1 MEGRVALMEG
11 RVEDRVDFGR
21 VGVLR
26 EEGGALIGRAGFEV
40 ENEGRVVEFCEA
52 ADVALGPI
60 GRPRLSI
67 PETAPTAPLTQ
78 PRRLA
83 GSPKLCRVT
92 TFALTSGDGL
102 GDDLGILGDGAG
114 PLNPVVCST

>member
-1 MEGRVALMEG
+1 MEG

-26 EEGGALIGRAGFEV
+26 EEGGALIGRVGFEV
-40 ENEGRVVEFCEA
+40 ENEGRVVEIFEA
-52 ADVALGPI
+52 ADVALGPV

-83 GSPKLCRVT
+83 AGSKLWRVT
-92 TFALTSGDGL
+92 TFDLTSGEGL
-102 GDDLGILGDGAG
+102 DDLGILGDGAG
-114 PLNPVVCST
+114 TLNPVVCST